1 MIRSAWTYL
10 AAAGLLTTACG
21 GGDLDDDAKPV
32 VARYSV
38 VVRNSYALSVS
49 TAQAMSGAI
58 TAFIAAPSD
67 TTLTAAKAAWKT
79 ARTPYGE
86 TEVFRFYEG
95 PIDNAETGLEGQ
107 INAWPLDEV
116 YIDYVVGSTTA
127 GIVNDPSVDITEAEL
142 IAKNELGGE
151 KNIATGWHAIEFLLW
166 GQDLSATGPGE
177 RPVTDFTTAPNA
189 QRRKDYL
196 AAANA
201 LLLEDLE
208 EVQAAWAVGAAYPTA
223 LEAEAA
229 TSSLEKIL
237 LGMGSLAGAELSGE
251 RMTVALDNKDQE
263 DEHSCF
269 SDNTYADLIAN
280 AQGIQNVW
288 LGKLGT
294 DDGAGLDDLVR
305 DRNPE
310 LADRLTSE
318 LEAALTALKA
328 IPQPFD
334 QALLGDATA
343 DGPVKVKAAIDAL
356 KKSSVTIGEVATEL
370 GITLTLE

>member
-1 MIRSAWTYL
+1 MIRSALTC
-10 AAAGLLTTACG
+10 AAVAGVLSAC
-21 GGDLDDDAKPV
+21 GGDLDSDAEPV
-32 VARYSV
+32 VARYSE
-38 VVRNSYALSVS
+38 VVRTSYALSVTS
-49 TAQAMSGAI
+49 AEAMGAAI

-67 TTLTAAKAAWKT
+67 ATLTAAKTAWKT

-116 YIDYVVGSTTA
+116 YIDYTDGSPTG
-127 GIVNDPSVDITEAEL
+127 GIVNDSAVTIDKATL

-166 GQDLSATGPGE
+166 GQDLSATGPGA
-177 RPVTDFTTAPNA
+177 RPVSDFVGSATTAA
-189 QRRKDYL
+189 GRRRQYL
-196 AAANA
+196 EVSTA
-201 LLLEDLE
+201 LLLEDLKS
-208 EVQAAWAVGAAYPTA
+208 VQGAWAAGAAYPTA
-223 LEAEAA
+223 LEAEEAA
-229 TSSLEKIL
+229 ASLEKIL

-251 RMTVALDNKDQE
+251 RMTVAYDNRDQE

-280 AQGIQNVW
+280 AKGIENVW
-288 LGKLGT
+288 LGRVGGN
-294 DDGAGLDDLVR
+294 DGAGLDDLVR
-305 DRNPE
+305 DRDAALADKLTGE
-310 LADRLTSE
+310 LA
-318 LEAALTALKA
+318 AALTALAA

-334 QALLGDATA
+334 AALLDDAN
-343 DGPVKVKAAIDAL
+343 GRPKVLAAINAL
-356 KKSSVTIGEVATEL
+356 KASATTMGEVATLL

>member
-1 MIRSAWTYL
+1 MHRIALAWVAL
-10 AAAGLLTTACG
+10 VGGVSACG
-21 GGDLDDDAKPV
+21 GGLDDDAQPV
-32 VARYSV
+32 VARYSEL
-38 VVRNSYALSVS
+38 VRGSYALSVTS
-49 TAQAMSGAI
+49 AQTMGASI
-58 TAFIAAPSD
+58 TAFLAAPSD
-67 TTLTAAKAAWKT
+67 ATLTAAKAAWKT

-116 YIDYVVGSTTA
+116 YIDYTDGSPTG
-127 GIVNDPSVDITEAEL
+127 GIVNDSAVTIDEATL

-166 GQDLSATGPGE
+166 GQDLSATGPGA
-177 RPVTDFTTAPNA
+177 RPVSDFVGTATSA
-189 QRRKDYL
+189 AGRRRKYL
-196 AAANA
+196 EVTTA
-201 LLLEDLE
+201 LLLKDLQT
-208 EVQAAWAVGAAYPTA
+208 VQAAWAAGAAYPTA
-223 LEAEAA
+223 LEAEEA

-251 RMTVALDNKDQE
+251 RMTVAYDNRDQE

-288 LGKLGT
+288 LGKLGA
-294 DDGAGLDDLVR
+294 DDGAGLDELVR
-305 DRNPE
+305 ARDAA
-310 LADRLTSE
+310 LADELTGQ
-318 LEAALTALKA
+318 LDAALTALKA

-334 QALLGDATA
+334 AALVDDANGRT
-343 DGPVKVKAAIDAL
+343 KVKAAIDAL
-356 KKSSVTIGEVATEL
+356 KASATTMGEVATLL